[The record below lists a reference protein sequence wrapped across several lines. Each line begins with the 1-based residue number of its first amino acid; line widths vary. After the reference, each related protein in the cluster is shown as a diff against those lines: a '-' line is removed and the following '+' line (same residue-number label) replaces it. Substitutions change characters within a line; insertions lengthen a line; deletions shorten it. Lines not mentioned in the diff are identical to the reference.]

1 MEKRQRKESINRYKP
16 DIDQLYMTVQPEFTN
31 IFKIVDYSQNI
42 YFTKFTSEKP
52 GDTYYKS
59 PLNVH
64 QSGIVYV

>member
-1 MEKRQRKESINRYKP
+1 M
-16 DIDQLYMTVQPEFTN
+16 DQFYMTVQPEFIN

-52 GDTYYKS
+52 SDTYYKS